1 MRRLIPA
8 LAVPVALAVALAGCT
23 PPAAEPTAWQQSVR
37 TVADQASTGDYSAAL
52 ASLDALE
59 ADVIARRDAGEIT
72 TEEADGILSRIA
84 TVRADLSSLAPTP
97 APEETSEPV
106 QTSEPVETTA
116 PVETVQPT
124 QGGSDDAGTDDGADD
139 EKGPADKGSENKGPG
154 GKDDKTPAPK
164 DTGGPGKKDG

>member
-1 MRRLIPA
+1 MRRLLPA
-8 LAVPVALAVALAGCT
+8 LAVPLALAAALAGCT

-59 ADVIARRDAGEIT
+59 ADVVARRDAGKIT
-72 TEEADGILSRIA
+72 AEEADGILSRIA

-97 APEETSEPV
+97 GPEETSEPV

-124 QGGSDDAGTDDGADD
+124 QGGSDDTGTDDG
-139 EKGPADKGSENKGPG
+139 KGPADKGSENKGPG
-154 GKDDKTPAPK
+154 GKDDKAPAPK